1 MYFYPIFCLTTS
13 KQTTPGAT
21 ETFKESISPG
31 MGIISSPSRRG
42 ISAYNAAILRG
53 IPAKFLYFPDENHW
67 VLKPQNG
74 VLWQRRFYNW
84 LDQYLK

>member
-1 MYFYPIFCLTTS
+1 V
-13 KQTTPGAT
+13 AT
-21 ETFKESISPG
+21 ETFNESMSPG
-31 MGIISSPSRRG
+31 MGIIRWPSRRG
-42 ISAYNAAILRG
+42 ISAYNAATLHG
-53 IPAKFLYFPDENHW
+53 IDAEFLYFPDKNHW

>member
-1 MYFYPIFCLTTS
+1 MS
-13 KQTTPGAT
+13 R
-21 ETFKESISPG
+21 
-31 MGIISSPSRRG
+31 MDIISSPSRRG

-67 VLKPQNG
+67 VLKSQND

>member
-1 MYFYPIFCLTTS
+1 MNFYPILCLTTS
-13 KQTTPGAT
+13 KQTTPVAT

-31 MGIISSPSRRG
+31 MGIIRWPSRRG
-42 ISAYNAAILRG
+42 ILAYNAATLHG
-53 IPAKFLYFPDENHW
+53 IDAEFLYFPDENHW

>member
-1 MYFYPIFCLTTS
+1 MNFYPILCLTTS
-13 KQTTPGAT
+13 KHPPVAT
-21 ETFKESISPG
+21 ETFKVLMSR
-31 MGIISSPSRRG
+31 MDIISSPSRRG

-53 IPAKFLYFPDENHW
+53 IPAEFLYFPDENHW
-67 VLKPQNG
+67 VLKSQND